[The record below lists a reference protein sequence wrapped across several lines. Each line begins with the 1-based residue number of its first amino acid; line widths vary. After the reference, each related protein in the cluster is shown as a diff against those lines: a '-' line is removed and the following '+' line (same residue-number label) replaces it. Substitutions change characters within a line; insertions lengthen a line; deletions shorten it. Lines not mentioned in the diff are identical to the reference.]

1 MNIAT
6 VTTDRITILSLV
18 DDAINAAGCWYSPVS
33 QKLKKLKEKCMESMA
48 F

>member
-18 DDAINAAGCWYSPVS
+18 DDAIMLQVAGTALF
-33 QKLKKLKEKCMESMA
+33 LKS
-48 F
+48 